1 MSRYSKATPEYREQ
15 VKARS
20 RERRLEDP
28 QRYLWDKAKR
38 RAKQQKLDFDITP
51 EDIKIPLHCPALG
64 IPIQVLSGVYD
75 QSATVDRVNPA
86 RGYVKGNIPVISRRA
101 NRIKNDAT
109 ADELMAIG
117 KWLRGFYNIDPKDV
131 PKIKKIC
138 GVK

>member
-1 MSRYSKATPEYREQ
+1 MSRYSQATPEYRES

-20 RERRLEDP
+20 RERRLADP

-38 RAKQQKLDFDITP
+38 RAKQQKLDFNITP
-51 EDIKIPLHCPALG
+51 EDIIIPRRCPALG

-75 QSATVDRVNPA
+75 HSATLDCVNPA
-86 RGYVKGNIPVISRRA
+86 RGYVKGNVAVISRRA
-101 NRIKNDAT
+101 NRIKNNAT
-109 ADELMAIG
+109 ADELMDIG
-117 KWLRGFYNIDPKDV
+117 RWLRSYYNIDPKDI